1 MTETSIICYT
11 FLVMK
16 FTFISVGK
24 QNDSDIADAVADY
37 TKRISRYFHVEWKLI
52 PTSDIE
58 KEGEAVLKTLD
69 SGDFVVALDDKGKE
83 MDTMELAQF
92 IDKRM
97 SASDK
102 RIVFVI
108 GGAYGFAES
117 VYKRANF
124 KWSLS
129 KLTFPHQL
137 VRLIL
142 AESLYR
148 AISVIKKEPYHHG

>member
-1 MTETSIICYT
+1 
-11 FLVMK
+11 MK
-16 FTFISVGK
+16 FTLISVGK
-24 QNDSDIADAVADY
+24 KNDSDIEAAVADY
-37 TKRISRYFHVEWKLI
+37 TKRIGRYFPVDWKII
-52 PTSDIE
+52 PTSDVE
-58 KEGEAVLKTLD
+58 KEGESILKTLD
-69 SGDFVVALDDKGKE
+69 SGDFVVVLDDKGKE
-83 MDTMELAQF
+83 LNTIELSEF
-92 IDKRM
+92 IEKRM

-108 GGAYGFAES
+108 GGAYGFAEN

-142 AESLYR
+142 AEALYR
-148 AISVIKKEPYHHG
+148 AISVIKKEPYHHS

>member
-1 MTETSIICYT
+1 
-11 FLVMK
+11 MK

-24 QNDSDIADAVADY
+24 KNDSDIENAVADY
-37 TKRISRYFHVEWKLI
+37 TKRIGRYFQIEWKLI
-52 PTSDIE
+52 PTSDVE
-58 KEGEAVLKTLD
+58 KEAQVILKNLD
-69 SGDFVVALDDKGKE
+69 SGDFVVILDDKGKE
-83 MDTMELAQF
+83 MNTIELAQF
-92 IDKRM
+92 IEKRM
-97 SASDK
+97 NASDK

-108 GGAYGFAES
+108 GGAYGFHEN

-148 AISVIKKEPYHHG
+148 AISVIKKEPYHHK

>member
-1 MTETSIICYT
+1 
-11 FLVMK
+11 MK

-24 QNDSDIADAVADY
+24 QNDTDIADAVADY
-37 TKRISRYFHVEWKLI
+37 TKRIGRYFLVEWKFI
-52 PTSDIE
+52 PTSNEE
-58 KEGEAVLKTLD
+58 KEAESILKILD
-69 SGDFVVALDDKGKE
+69 NGDFIVVLCDKGKE
-83 MDTMELAQF
+83 LNTIELSEF
-92 IDKRM
+92 IEKRM
-97 SASDK
+97 NASDK

-108 GGAYGFAES
+108 GGAYGMHES
-117 VYKRANF
+117 LYKRADF

-148 AISVIKKEPYHHG
+148 AISVIKKEPYHHA

>member
-1 MTETSIICYT
+1 
-11 FLVMK
+11 MK
-16 FTFISVGK
+16 FLFISVGK
-24 QNDSDIADAVADY
+24 QNDSDIVDAVADY
-37 TKRISRYFHVEWKLI
+37 TKRISRYFPVEWKLI
-52 PTSDIE
+52 PTSDKE
-58 KEGEAVLKTLD
+58 KEAESILKIVD
-69 SGDFVVALDDKGKE
+69 SGDFVIVLDDKGKE
-83 MDTMELAQF
+83 HNTIELSEF
-92 IDKRM
+92 IEKRM

-108 GGAYGFAES
+108 GGAYGFAED

-137 VRLIL
+137 VRLVL
-142 AESLYR
+142 VEALYR

>member
-1 MTETSIICYT
+1 
-11 FLVMK
+11 MK

-24 QNDSDIADAVADY
+24 KNDSDIEEAVADY
-37 TKRISRYFHVEWKLI
+37 TKRIKRYFPVEWKLI
-52 PTSDIE
+52 PTSDKE
-58 KEGEAVLKTLD
+58 KEAEAVLKTLD
-69 SGDFVVALDDKGKE
+69 GGDFVVVLDDKGKE
-83 MDTMELAQF
+83 LNTIELSQF
-92 IDKRM
+92 IEKRM
-97 SASDK
+97 SASEK

-108 GGAYGFAES
+108 GGAYGFSDE

-137 VRLIL
+137 ARLIL

>member
-1 MTETSIICYT
+1 
-11 FLVMK
+11 MK

-24 QNDSDIADAVADY
+24 QNDSDITSAVADY
-37 TKRISRYFHVEWKLI
+37 TKRISRYFQVEWKLI
-52 PTSDIE
+52 PNSGVE
-58 KEGEAVLKTLD
+58 KEADAVLKALN
-69 SGDFVVALDDKGKE
+69 SEDFVVILDDKGKE
-83 MDTMELAQF
+83 MNTMELAQF
-92 IDKRM
+92 IEKRM

-108 GGAYGFAES
+108 GGAYGFNES

-142 AESLYR
+142 SESLYR

>member
-1 MTETSIICYT
+1 
-11 FLVMK
+11 MK
-16 FTFISVGK
+16 FTLISVGK
-24 QNDSDIADAVADY
+24 KNDSDIEVAVADY
-37 TKRISRYFHVEWKLI
+37 TKRISRYFPIEWKLI

-58 KEGEAVLKTLD
+58 KEGESILKIID
-69 SGDFVVALDDKGKE
+69 SGDFVVVLDDKGKE
-83 MDTMELAQF
+83 LNTIELSEF
-92 IDKRM
+92 IEKRM

-108 GGAYGFAES
+108 GGAYGFSEN

-142 AESLYR
+142 SEALYR
-148 AISVIKKEPYHHG
+148 AISVIKKEPYHHA

>member
-1 MTETSIICYT
+1 
-11 FLVMK
+11 MK

-24 QNDSDIADAVADY
+24 QNDSDISEAVNDY
-37 TKRISRYFHVEWKLI
+37 TKRISRYFQNEWKII
-52 PTSDIE
+52 PTSDKE
-58 KEGEAVLKTLD
+58 KEAEGILKTLD
-69 SGDFVVALDDKGKE
+69 SGDFVVVLDDKGKE
-83 MDTMELAQF
+83 MTTEELAGF
-92 IDKRM
+92 IEKRM
-97 SASDK
+97 VASDK

-108 GGAYGFAES
+108 GGAYGFSES

-148 AISVIKKEPYHHG
+148 AISVIKKEPYHHA

>member
-1 MTETSIICYT
+1 
-11 FLVMK
+11 MK

-24 QNDSDIADAVADY
+24 QNDSDIASAVADY
-37 TKRISRYFHVEWKLI
+37 TKRIGRYFQVEWKLI
-52 PTSDIE
+52 PNSGVE
-58 KEGEAVLKTLD
+58 KEAEVILKTLD
-69 SGDFVVALDDKGKE
+69 SGDFVVVLDDKGKE
-83 MDTMELAQF
+83 LNTMELAQF
-92 IDKRM
+92 VEKRM
-97 SASDK
+97 GASDK
-102 RIVFVI
+102 NIVFVI
-108 GGAYGFAES
+108 GGAYGFTEG

-148 AISVIKKEPYHHG
+148 AISVIKKEPYHHQ

>member
-1 MTETSIICYT
+1 
-11 FLVMK
+11 MK
-16 FTFISVGK
+16 LIFISVGK
-24 QNDSDIADAVADY
+24 KNDSDIEEAVADY
-37 TKRISRYFHVEWKLI
+37 TKRIARYFTVEWKLI
-52 PTSDIE
+52 STSDKE
-58 KEGEAVLKTLD
+58 KEGESILKTVD
-69 SGDFVVALDDKGKE
+69 AGDFVVVLDDKGKE
-83 MDTMELAQF
+83 LDTIELSQF
-92 IDKRM
+92 IEKRM
-97 SASDK
+97 SVSDK

-108 GGAYGFAES
+108 GGAYGFSDE

-142 AESLYR
+142 VESLYR

>member
-1 MTETSIICYT
+1 
-11 FLVMK
+11 MK

-24 QNDSDIADAVADY
+24 QNDSDIKEAVIDY
-37 TKRISRYFHVEWKLI
+37 TKRISRYFPVEWKLI
-52 PTSDIE
+52 STSDKN
-58 KEGEAVLKTLD
+58 KEGEMILKGLD
-69 SGDFVVALDDKGKE
+69 SGDFVVVLDDKWKE
-83 MDTMELAQF
+83 MTTEELAEF
-92 IDKRM
+92 IEKRM

-102 RIVFVI
+102 RIVFII
-108 GGAYGFAES
+108 GGAYGFSED

-142 AESLYR
+142 SESVYR
-148 AISVIKKEPYHHG
+148 AISVIKKEPYHHK

>member
-1 MTETSIICYT
+1 
-11 FLVMK
+11 MK
-16 FTFISVGK
+16 FIFISVGK
-24 QNDSDIADAVADY
+24 KNDSNIEEAVADY
-37 TKRISRYFHVEWKLI
+37 TKRIARYFPVEWKLI
-52 PTSDIE
+52 PTSDKE
-58 KEGEAVLKTLD
+58 KEAEAVLKTLD
-69 SGDFVVALDDKGKE
+69 GGDFVVVLDDKGKE
-83 MDTMELAQF
+83 LNTIELSQF
-92 IDKRM
+92 IEKRM
-97 SASDK
+97 SASEK

-108 GGAYGFAES
+108 GGAYGFSDE

-137 VRLIL
+137 ARLIL

>member
-1 MTETSIICYT
+1 
-11 FLVMK
+11 MK
-16 FTFISVGK
+16 FIFISVGK
-24 QNDSDIADAVADY
+24 KNDSDIENAVLNY
-37 TKRISRYFHVEWKLI
+37 TKRIARYFPVEWKII
-52 PTSDIE
+52 PTSDVE
-58 KEGEAVLKTLD
+58 KEGESILKTLD
-69 SGDFVVALDDKGKE
+69 SGDFVVVLDDKGKE
-83 MDTMELAQF
+83 LDTMQLAEF
-92 IDKRM
+92 IEKRM

-102 RIVFVI
+102 KIVFII
-108 GGAYGFAES
+108 GGAYGFSES

-148 AISVIKKEPYHHG
+148 AISVIKKEPYHHR

>member
-1 MTETSIICYT
+1 
-11 FLVMK
+11 MK

-24 QNDSDIADAVADY
+24 QNNSDIDNLVKDY
-37 TKRISRYFHVEWKLI
+37 SSRINRYFPIDWKI
-52 PTSDIE
+52 IETTDKE
-58 KEGEAVLKTLD
+58 KEGKSILKVLDKD
-69 SGDFVVALDDKGKE
+69 DFVVVLDDKGKE
-83 MDTMELAQF
+83 MTTEELAGF
-92 IDKRM
+92 IEKRM
-97 SASDK
+97 SASNK

-108 GGAYGFAES
+108 GGAYGFSQE
-117 VYKRANF
+117 VYERANF

-148 AISVIKKEPYHHG
+148 AISVIKNEPYHHK

>member
-1 MTETSIICYT
+1 
-11 FLVMK
+11 MK
-16 FTFISVGK
+16 FIFISVGK
-24 QNDSDIADAVADY
+24 KNDSDIEVAVVDY
-37 TKRISRYFHVEWKLI
+37 TKRIKRYFPVEWKLI
-52 PTSDIE
+52 QNSGVE
-58 KEGEAVLKTLD
+58 KEGELILKTLND
-69 SGDFVVALDDKGKE
+69 GDFVVILDDKGKE
-83 MDTMELAQF
+83 LNTIELSEF
-92 IDKRM
+92 IEKRM

-108 GGAYGFAES
+108 GGAYGFSEN
-117 VYKRANF
+117 VYERANF

-142 AESLYR
+142 TEALYR